1 MRKCLPSCRL
11 TGGASR
17 RGRGRRARVSF
28 LENTLFWKK
37 VRFQEPIIE
46 GREWTWGPGHMTP
59 LERRHRGI
67 KTGAGTRRKPR
78 SQRSSE
84 GSHEEGAQ
92 AWAGGTEIRRAAGR
106 ATARAGPEQ
115 LPRPGGEEGT
125 AHRVQRHWPNR
136 PERSRASVHSSTPA
150 GMGHGARPAAGRP
163 ARPSA
168 SEETESVCANTVPWG
183 SREQCPPILE
193 LLVLGTVR
201 PPHD

>member
-1 MRKCLPSCRL
+1 MYWLYRLMLEWLLPWQRALPLQWRIVGNSGAVKGIERAEGGSVCKFQDDGLKGPPHSRGETLQRGTGEGGQADRQDWPPGLSTELAQETMRKCLPSCRL

-78 SQRSSE
+78 NQ
-84 GSHEEGAQ
+84 
-92 AWAGGTEIRRAAGR
+92 
-106 ATARAGPEQ
+106 
-115 LPRPGGEEGT
+115 
-125 AHRVQRHWPNR
+125 
-136 PERSRASVHSSTPA
+136 
-150 GMGHGARPAAGRP
+150 
-163 ARPSA
+163 
-168 SEETESVCANTVPWG
+168 
-183 SREQCPPILE
+183 
-193 LLVLGTVR
+193 
-201 PPHD
+201 